1 MLRKVLPCLGI
12 TFLLLVL
19 DATAAESEIPPAE
32 QWFAED
38 AVVVLEIAQPRAVLE
53 AALNPEIVA
62 AVTSLPAYQ
71 HLMEQK
77 GFQDFTQLVHFLEYR
92 LGADWKTALGKLTG
106 GGMTL
111 ALGPGDQFLA
121 AIDAE
126 DPKMLKELHEVAVTG
141 ARQEAQNQGQPDR
154 VKSADYRGVTC
165 WSLNEQEVHTIIG
178 NRLLLANKADVL
190 RTALDRRADSE
201 RARLTEQAVYQAAKK
216 ACANDRPARLFIN
229 LEVLKQHPPFAKALA
244 GYENPLAALLFAGA
258 AETVK
263 GSSWAV
269 LALDLKDGKLSLE
282 AVTDKSDSDG
292 AAAFVQP
299 AKGQGVLPQLHI
311 PRQIAGLSLYRDL
324 EGFYQSKEQL
334 FPERTSGLVFFEN
347 MMGIFFTGR
356 DFTGEVLAQI
366 EPQWRLVV
374 AEQRYEPS
382 IGAPKIQVPAFAA
395 IFQLK
400 EPKRFGPI
408 LEEAWQK
415 ALGLINFTRGQQALP
430 GLVLDRPEHAGVKF
444 TTSRFPKPEAEGKG
458 EDIRFNFS
466 PSLALLGDYAVLSSA
481 ESLTRDVIDA
491 LKAEGAEAAQA
502 MAGTDSLMTIDG
514 KGTARMLKANRE
526 NLVLQNMV
534 KEGNPRAQAEE
545 AIDTLVRIIGWFGE
559 LNLAVGG
566 DEAGGKGMLDVTID
580 PAGE

>member
-1 MLRKVLPCLGI
+1 MLRRVLPSVAI
-12 TFLLLVL
+12 AFLLSLL
-19 DATAAESEIPPAE
+19 SAAAAESELPPAE
-32 QWFAED
+32 QWFAAD
-38 AVVVLEIAQPRAVLE
+38 AVLVLEIAEPRAVLE

-71 HLMEQK
+71 HVAGQK
-77 GFQDFTQLVHFLEYR
+77 GFQDFTQLVRFLEYR

-111 ALGPGDQFLA
+111 ALGPGDRFLA

-126 DPKMLKELHEVAVTG
+126 DPKMLKELHEVALTG

-154 VKSADYRGVTC
+154 VKSADYRGTTC

-190 RTALDRRADSE
+190 RTALDRRADGE
-201 RARLTEQAVYQAAKK
+201 RARLTEQAAYQAAKK
-216 ACANDRPARLFIN
+216 ACSNERPARLFIN

-244 GYENPLAALLFAGA
+244 AYENPLAAMLFAGV
-258 AETVK
+258 AETLK

-269 LALDLKDGKLSLE
+269 MALDLRDGKLSLE
-282 AVTDKSDSDG
+282 AVTEKAGGDG
-292 AAAFVQP
+292 PAAFVQP
-299 AKGQGVLPQLHI
+299 GERQGVLPPLSI
-311 PRQIAGLSLYRDL
+311 RRQIAGLSLYRDL

-356 DFTGEVLAQI
+356 DFTGEVLAQL

-374 AEQRYEPS
+374 AEQQYDPS

-395 IFQLK
+395 VFQLK

-444 TTSRFPKPEAEGKG
+444 TTSHFPKPEGEGKG
-458 EDIRFNFS
+458 DDIRFNFS
-466 PSLALLGDYAVLSSA
+466 PSLAMLGDYAVLSSA

-514 KGTARMLKANRE
+514 AGVARILKANRE

-545 AIDTLVRIIGWFGE
+545 AIDTLVRVIGWFGE

-566 DEAGGKGMLDVTID
+566 DEGGGKGVLDVTID
-580 PAGE
+580 PAGK